1 MSMKRCEQGHYFDAE
16 KHTMCP
22 NCGIPDL
29 DLGKT
34 RPLGHPAAQ
43 PEATWRSPSS
53 SDEGHTVRHDTNRA
67 GSRDSG
73 ETVALVRK
81 KEGIDPVVGWLVC
94 VEGADK
100 GRDYRIRSEKNFIGR
115 SEKMDIQIS
124 GDDTI
129 SRDNHAVV
137 SYNPKNCIF
146 KVHAGEGRGMVYLN
160 SADVDTP
167 LELKPYDIIE
177 LGQTKLAFIPF
188 CGEKFQW

>member
-1 MSMKRCEQGHYFDAE
+1 MKRCDQGHYYDAD

-22 NCGIPDL
+22 ACGVPDL
-29 DLGKT
+29 EIGKT
-34 RPLGHPAAQ
+34 RPVGHAPSP
-43 PEATWRSPSS
+43 PEATWRVPAT
-53 SDEGHTVRHDTNRA
+53 DEGKTIRHDA
-67 GSRDSG
+67 SKVGPRDAG

-81 KEGIDPVVGWLVC
+81 KAGIDPVVGWLVC

-129 SRDNHAVV
+129 SRENHAVV
-137 SYNPKNCIF
+137 SCNPKNGTF
-146 KVHAGEGRGMVYLN
+146 KVHPGDGRGIVYLN
-160 SADVDTP
+160 GKDVDAP
-167 LELKPYDIIE
+167 QEINPYDIIE
-177 LGQTKLAFIPF
+177 IGQTKLAFMPF

>member
-1 MSMKRCEQGHYFDAE
+1 MAMKRCDQGHYYDAD

-22 NCGIPDL
+22 ACGVPDL
-29 DLGKT
+29 EIGKT
-34 RPLGHPAAQ
+34 RPVGHAPSP
-43 PEATWRSPSS
+43 PEATWRVPAT
-53 SDEGHTVRHDTNRA
+53 DEGKTIRHDA
-67 GSRDSG
+67 SKVGPRDAG

-81 KEGIDPVVGWLVC
+81 KAGIDPVVGWLVC

-129 SRDNHAVV
+129 SRENHAVV
-137 SYNPKNCIF
+137 SCNPKNGTF
-146 KVHAGEGRGMVYLN
+146 KVHPGDGRGIVYLN
-160 SADVDTP
+160 GKDVDAP
-167 LELKPYDIIE
+167 QEINPYDIIE
-177 LGQTKLAFIPF
+177 IGQTKLAFMPF